1 MRHPSQGVCLGI
13 PWCHRS
19 SRRRQFFWIV
29 GSQEWTFQALLW
41 NRLPRQ
47 FHAGIWGT
55 AQHASA
61 FFIEPIIYQQDFKVS
76 TLCARDSETHSKLRY
91 GIELQIETGR
101 ACDISK
107 HSQRQPYSYQE
118 TLGRSFKSQ

>member
-1 MRHPSQGVCLGI
+1 MVSSQLKKASILLDSWFTGMDFPSAAVEQIAKAV
-13 PWCHRS
+13 
-19 SRRRQFFWIV
+19 SRRHLGHSMPV
-29 GSQEWTFQALLW
+29 
-41 NRLPRQ
+41 
-47 FHAGIWGT
+47 H
-55 AQHASA
+55 

-101 ACDISK
+101 AFDISK